1 MIFYDK
7 FNIQKYLMNKNN
19 TNNVQACLPSFR
31 EYLPSMVNSS
41 DHIKC
46 ISLNNQQCM
55 IQSNLI
61 NLS

>member
-1 MIFYDK
+1 
-7 FNIQKYLMNKNN
+7 MNKNN
-19 TNNVQACLPSFR
+19 TNNVQACLPRFR

-55 IQSNLI
+55 IQSTLI

>member
-1 MIFYDK
+1 
-7 FNIQKYLMNKNN
+7 MNKN
-19 TNNVQACLPSFR
+19 NNVQACLPGFR
-31 EYLPSMVNSS
+31 VYLPSMVNSS

-55 IQSNLI
+55 IQSTLI